1 MAAHTRCSIPSAI
14 QREPLVRPRA
24 MQSSA
29 AGSGSVGK
37 RAPKSAARFTGSTV
51 ECILIGQNPFCV
63 QHLSC
68 ARTEIVDMHQP
79 GVWVRKREEPLPL
92 RSVQPAA
99 QQRWQPC
106 GLTDAGR
113 LDVVE
118 RGCVKG
124 RGKPLTASGGWGFP
138 PDRGAPNRD
147 LQAGGRV
154 LIRQRPTGWP
164 SHITRGTCSV

>member
-1 MAAHTRCSIPSAI
+1 MPFSASPWGGPEQCSLLLPGVAPSASGR
-14 QREPLVRPRA
+14 QNRPHD
-24 MQSSA
+24 S
-29 AGSGSVGK
+29 
-37 RAPKSAARFTGSTV
+37 TGSTV
-51 ECILIGQNPFCV
+51 ECILIGQNRAKSILMFNIFLVHEQKSLTC
-63 QHLSC
+63 
-68 ARTEIVDMHQP
+68 TKT

-106 GLTDAGR
+106 GLTDAGG

-124 RGKPLTASGGWGFP
+124 RGKSLTASGGWGFP

-154 LIRQRPTGWP
+154 LISRAGRWQGIDQQATQNRLAF
-164 SHITRGTCSV
+164 SL